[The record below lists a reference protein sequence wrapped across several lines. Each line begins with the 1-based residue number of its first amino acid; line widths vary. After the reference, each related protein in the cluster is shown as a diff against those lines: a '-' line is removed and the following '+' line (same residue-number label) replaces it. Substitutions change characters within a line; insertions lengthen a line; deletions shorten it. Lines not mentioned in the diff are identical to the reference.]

1 MAREFISLFASALR
15 YELKRRKVDLPRAD
29 CERIVEEVLAKMELA
44 ERLTRPAATK
54 PATYWLSPVGELDDF
69 GDRVAGVII
78 DGKTKHGSWALMTP
92 HSWSLHGI
100 GQLGIGLGQR
110 FERQT
115 DGKWLKVEG

>member
-15 YELKRRKVDLPRAD
+15 YELKRRKIDLPRLD
-29 CERIVEEVLAKMELA
+29 CERIIEEVLAKMDLA
-44 ERLTRPAATK
+44 ERLTRPK
-54 PATYWLSPVGELDDF
+54 PPATYWLSPVGAQDDF